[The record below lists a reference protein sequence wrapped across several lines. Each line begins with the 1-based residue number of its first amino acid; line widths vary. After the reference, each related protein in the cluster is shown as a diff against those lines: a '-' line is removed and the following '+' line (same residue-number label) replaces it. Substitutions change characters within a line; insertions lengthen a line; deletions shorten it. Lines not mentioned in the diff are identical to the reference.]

1 MGVTEIRT
9 RAGVR
14 VRAEIG
20 YLREDVDALRER
32 VGEAT
37 PRRRMLISLVLGAAA
52 LVHGFSLWAEP
63 LGWIV
68 LGICLLFT
76 GFVLID
82 LDPPARRRRRSVR
95 KKIT

>member
-1 MGVTEIRT
+1 MIRAQI
-9 RAGVR
+9 RA
-14 VRAEIG
+14 RARTEIG
-20 YLREDVDALRER
+20 YLREDLEALRDR
-32 VGEAT
+32 IGEAT
-37 PRRRMLISLVLGAAA
+37 PRRRMILSLVLGAAA

-82 LDPPARRRRRSVR
+82 LDPPARRRRRAVR
-95 KKIT
+95 KKTA